1 MIVKLPDLRS
11 GYVKL
16 VTWLL
21 ETGDR
26 VESRAGLTVER
37 TGVTLLFEDPTT
49 VMLPVGVGRKINP
62 RLAAVE
68 TLQLISGTSDGGELI
83 RRAAPTYDDVL
94 LDPQNVDYAA
104 YGLRLRYQLEG
115 IYQELKANPLS
126 RRAVLAIWREE
137 DLYHDGDRPCT
148 LSLQFLIRND
158 ALELHVTMRSQ
169 DAWLGT
175 PYDAFMF
182 TQLQRSYA
190 AALDVSVGKY
200 VHHVGSLH
208 LYERNVNAASGLAVS
223 APTDATNVLRDYPA
237 GILTTGDDDFFPEVA
252 AYMLEGNASDD
263 ELTLNAWYARQLAQ
277 LGVGRRSSV

>member
-1 MIVKLPDLRS
+1 MIVKLDDLRS

-21 ETGDR
+21 ETGHR

-37 TGVTLLFEDPTT
+37 TGVTLLFENPTA
-49 VMLPVGVGRKINP
+49 VMLPIGVGRKINTK
-62 RLAAVE
+62 LAAVE
-68 TLQLISGTSDGGELI
+68 ALQLISGTSDGGELI

-115 IYQELKANPLS
+115 VYQELKTNPWS
-126 RRAVLAIWREE
+126 RRAVLAVWREE

-182 TQLQRSYA
+182 TQIQRSYA
-190 AALDVSVGKY
+190 AALGVGVGKY

-208 LYERNVNAASGLAVS
+208 LYEGNLDAARNLAVS
-223 APTDATNVLRDYPA
+223 APTDADRELPNYPA
-237 GILTTGDDDFFPEVA
+237 GVLTTGDDDFFPEVA
-252 AYMLEGNASDD
+252 AYLLEGNASEE
-263 ELTLNAWYARQLAQ
+263 ELVLNAWYAHQLAQ
-277 LGVGRRSSV
+277 LGVGRRSGD

>member
-1 MIVKLPDLRS
+1 MIVKLPDLQN

-21 ETGDR
+21 ETGGR
-26 VESRAGLTVER
+26 VESRAGLTIEH
-37 TGVTLLFEDPTT
+37 TGVTLLFEDPTR
-49 VMLPVGVGRKINP
+49 VMLPVGVNRKINVK
-62 RLAAVE
+62 LAAVE
-68 TLQLISGTSDGGELI
+68 ALQLISGTSDVELI
-83 RRAAPTYDDVL
+83 RKAAPTYDDVL

-115 IYQELKANPLS
+115 IYQELRRNPAS
-126 RRAVLAIWREE
+126 RRAVLAIWRED

-158 ALELHVTMRSQ
+158 ALEMHVTMRSQ

-182 TQLQRSYA
+182 TQIQRSYA
-190 AALDVSVGKY
+190 AALDLQVGKY

-208 LYERNVNAASGLAVS
+208 IYQRNFEAAGALTAS
-223 APTDATNVLRDYPA
+223 APTDPTRALDNYPDGVL
-237 GILTTGDDDFFPEVA
+237 TVSENDFFPEVA
-252 AYMLEGNASDD
+252 AYMLEGNASER
-263 ELTLNAWYARQLAQ
+263 ELLANSWYAAQLAK
-277 LGVGRRSSV
+277 LGVTGSAL

>member
-1 MIVKLPDLRS
+1 MIIKLDDLRN

-16 VTWLL
+16 VTWLM
-21 ETGDR
+21 ETGGR
-26 VESRAGLTVER
+26 VESRAGLTIEH
-37 TGVTLLFEDPTT
+37 TGVTLLCEDPTA
-49 VMLPVGVGRKINP
+49 VMLPVGVNRKINVK
-62 RLAAVE
+62 LAAVE
-68 TLQLISGTSDGGELI
+68 ALQLISGTSDVELI

-115 IYQELKANPLS
+115 VYQELKNNPES

-169 DAWLGT
+169 DVWLGT

-182 TQLQRSYA
+182 TQIQRSYA
-190 AALDVSVGKY
+190 AALGVGVGKY

-208 LYERNVNAASGLAVS
+208 IYESNFHAASMLTAS
-223 APTDATNVLRDYPA
+223 APTDPTRALDNYPA
-237 GILTTGDDDFFPEVA
+237 GIITTSDDDFFPEVA
-252 AYMLEGNASDD
+252 EYLLEGNASEQ
-263 ELTLNAWYARQLAQ
+263 ELLANSWYAEQLMK
-277 LGVGRRSSV
+277 LGVTKKTDD